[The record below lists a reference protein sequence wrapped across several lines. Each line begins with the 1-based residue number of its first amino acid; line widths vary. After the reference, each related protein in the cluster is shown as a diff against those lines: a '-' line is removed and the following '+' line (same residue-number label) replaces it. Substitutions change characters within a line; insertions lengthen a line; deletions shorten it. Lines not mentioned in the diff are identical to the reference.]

1 MTKRSRK
8 KLRVMVLAEEALI
21 PPDTLA
27 GVENK
32 EAEDWRTEYDVVST
46 LREMGHEVRP
56 LGISNKLDTIR
67 QALYEQKPHVA
78 FNLIELFDGYPLFDQ
93 HVVSYLEL
101 NKQKYTGCNP
111 RGLTLTRDKALTKK
125 VLAYHRIHVPHFA
138 VFPINRKAR
147 LPARLRFPLF
157 VKSVSDEASIGISRA
172 SVVRDQAKLEE
183 RVDFIHRQNKT
194 SALAEEY
201 IEGRE
206 IYVGVIGN
214 QKLQVYTPW
223 EMVMSNLTEGA
234 PNIATSRVKWDVE
247 YQKKIGLD
255 ARPARLPS
263 GLKLE
268 FERLSR
274 RIYRILGLSGYARVD
289 YRLTEDGRIY
299 VLEVNPNPQIARNE
313 DFADSA
319 KHSGVRYEALL
330 QKILTLGMS
339 YEPMR

>member
-1 MTKRSRK
+1 MRRKSRK
-8 KLRVMVLAEEALI
+8 KLRVIVLVEEPLI
-21 PPDTLA
+21 PPDTLE

-46 LREMGHEVRP
+46 LRAMGHEVST
-56 LGISNKLDTIR
+56 LGITNELDPIR
-67 QALYEQKPHVA
+67 QALYERKPHVT

-101 NKQKYTGCNP
+101 KKQKYTGCNP

-125 VLAYHRIHVPHFA
+125 ILAYHRIHVPRFT
-138 VFPINRKAR
+138 VFPIGRKVQR
-147 LPARLRFPLF
+147 PARLHFPLF
-157 VKSVSDEASIGISRA
+157 VKSVSDEASIGIARA
-172 SVVRDQAKLEE
+172 SVVRDEAKLAE
-183 RVDFIHRQNKT
+183 RVEFIHRQNET
-194 SALAEEY
+194 AALAEEY

-214 QKLQVYTPW
+214 QKLQAYTPW
-223 EMVMSNLTEGA
+223 ELVMSQLAEGA

-255 ARPARLPS
+255 AGPARLAPA
-263 GLKLE
+263 LKRE
-268 FERLSR
+268 FERLSK
-274 RIYRILGLSGYARVD
+274 RIYRILHLSGYARVD

-313 DFADSA
+313 DFADA
-319 KHSGVRYEALL
+319 AEHSGVPYEALL

-339 YEPMR
+339 YDPMR